1 MSGKSD
7 EPYFA
12 LFFGFAQG
20 FGRAVGA
27 NEQLG
32 IVVESNAVNL
42 PEIKMI
48 GLQAVERLLQHLHRE
63 IGVPTVRAYLRHQE
77 NLIATA
83 F

>member
-1 MSGKSD
+1 MSGESD
-7 EPYFA
+7 EPHFA

-42 PEIKMI
+42 PEIEVI
-48 GLQAVERLLQHLHRE
+48 GLQAV
-63 IGVPTVRAYLRHQE
+63 A
-77 NLIATA
+77 ATA
-83 F
+83 PASASRDRRPDRACIPSSSGKPCRDGL